1 MVKRVNGRNESMNP
15 RRRSRRMNESN
26 GTINDLEF
34 YIAQIQDTTEA
45 IAGLLDQAADIVN
58 KYQDIEDDAGE
69 LRGTEDDL
77 SGFVR
82 ELEIWEE
89 GFRNYIGQVYE
100 WVDNARL

>member
-1 MVKRVNGRNESMNP
+1 MVKKVSRNESIGYK
-15 RRRSRRMNESN
+15 RRSRRMNESN

-34 YIAQIQDTTEA
+34 YIAQIQDTTDA

-58 KYQDIEDDAGE
+58 KYQEIEDDARE
-69 LRGTEDDL
+69 LSGTEGDL

-89 GFRNYIGQVYE
+89 GFRNYIGQMYE
-100 WVDNARL
+100 RVDNARL